1 MVDRGTCRF
10 TEKSRHVMEYGGL
23 MAIIID
29 NKENESA
36 KSLVMRDDGTG

>member
-1 MVDRGTCRF
+1 
-10 TEKSRHVMEYGGL
+10 MEYGGL

-36 KSLVMRDDGTG
+36 KSLVMRDDGTGQNVKIPSFLIGHADG